1 MSINKS
7 EEDTQS
13 VWRNNN
19 PINKTNTNK
28 KDFPPLPIMIN
39 NLPTHINIHSPTSS
53 VSSMTIEKRKK
64 KIIDKVDEFLK
75 NRKIKNSSGNSSAQS
90 HNQLIIDNQMN
101 NITTILHIPLQ
112 ISIPPTKRINYKQ
125 ESHTK
130 TSSRYS
136 HDSKLEDMPTRH
148 HH

>member
-28 KDFPPLPIMIN
+28 KDFPPLPTMIN

-53 VSSMTIEKRKK
+53 VSSMTIAKRKK
-64 KIIDKVDEFLK
+64 KKE
-75 NRKIKNSSGNSSAQS
+75 N
-90 HNQLIIDNQMN
+90 NQ
-101 NITTILHIPLQ
+101 
-112 ISIPPTKRINYKQ
+112 
-125 ESHTK
+125 
-130 TSSRYS
+130 
-136 HDSKLEDMPTRH
+136 
-148 HH
+148 